1 MTEGRRGKAGGEW
14 EPATAGKAKRG
25 GPTSA
30 EGKAKSAQNSKKHGL
45 TSSVLEVSEAEIS
58 EISELL
64 AKLRERYDINQPEQA
79 VLVERV
85 IISSVQLARARR
97 LITEAVEDLAFPHN
111 ARRAEKN
118 AEGVEYVRLV
128 TSILKD
134 EYGASKLGSIPRL
147 LAKQAGY
154 FARTPTPYKSG
165 LPRLLVYAQRF
176 RGQRD
181 RALRRLEAI
190 ARKPA

>member
-1 MTEGRRGKAGGEW
+1 VTEGRRGKACGEE

-45 TSSVLEVSEAEIS
+45 TSSVFVVSEAEIS
-58 EISELL
+58 KISELL

-97 LITEAVEDLAFPHN
+97 LITEVAEDIAIPDN

-118 AEGVEYVRLV
+118 TEGVEYVRLV
-128 TSILKD
+128 TSILKN

-147 LAKQAGY
+147 LAQQAGY
-154 FARTPTPYKSG
+154 LTSLPTPYKSG
-165 LPRLLVYAQRF
+165 LPRLLDYAKRF

-181 RALRRLEAI
+181 RALRRLEAM
-190 ARKPA
+190 ARKPV